1 MPSTIVGE
9 QVCENRE
16 KSSVDGTT
24 QVQAGIGKGVPST
37 QLKGAFS
44 LKVQFVAGFF
54 CFTRKVKNREGSGS
68 ISLCV
73 SSQKGLSRW
82 HNSICKI
89 ANLDGDGSHKTQHR
103 WRKAR

>member
-1 MPSTIVGE
+1 M
-9 QVCENRE
+9 CENRE

-24 QVQAGIGKGVPST
+24 QVQAGIGKGVPSA
-37 QLKGAFS
+37 QLKGDFN
-44 LKVQFVAGFF
+44 LKVQFVAGYF